1 MSIFYRGQRL
11 YQRTLYQ
18 REEAEGGRD
27 LDHPSARGVSPKL
40 WILILTIRI
49 RISDAIDSEVKNI
62 LVVGVLIGLFWASWV
77 FLAAVAGYFPFI
89 SED

>member
-49 RISDAIDSEVKNI
+49 RISDAIDSVENI

>member
-1 MSIFYRGQRL
+1 M
-11 YQRTLYQ
+11 
-18 REEAEGGRD
+18 RELWD
-27 LDHPSARGVSPKL
+27 LLQAMLASARWVSPKL

-77 FLAAVAGYFPFI
+77 FLAAVAGYLPFI